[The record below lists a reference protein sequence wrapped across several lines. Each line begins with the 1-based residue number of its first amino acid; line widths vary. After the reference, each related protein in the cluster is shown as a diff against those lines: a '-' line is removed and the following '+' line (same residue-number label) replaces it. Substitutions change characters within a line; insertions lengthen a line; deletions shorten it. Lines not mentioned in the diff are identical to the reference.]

1 VPEPPTFFIAVRE
14 RGTVTLLVPF
24 DDSPLSRAAL
34 RRASEFGEFMD
45 QEVVAL
51 TVIPEGDLDYVEEHG
66 WLTERTPFTVDAI
79 ADRLANRTR
88 EVAPNARFR
97 YETLADEEGEEPVAT
112 RTLDVVRKV
121 REVAHDEDA
130 SILFLGSENAGRV
143 TSPLSSVG
151 SPLSEDA
158 AYDIHIVR
166 HAD

>member
-1 VPEPPTFFIAVRE
+1 M
-14 RGTVTLLVPF
+14 TLLVPF

-34 RRASEFGEFMD
+34 QRASEFAGFMD

-51 TVIPEGDLDYVEEHG
+51 TVIPEDDLDYAEEHG
-66 WLTERTPFTVDAI
+66 WLTERTPFTVEAI
-79 ADRLANRTR
+79 ADRLESRAR
-88 EVAPNARFR
+88 EIAPNVRFR

-121 REVAHDEDA
+121 RQVANEEDTTM
-130 SILFLGSENAGRV
+130 LFLGSENAGRV